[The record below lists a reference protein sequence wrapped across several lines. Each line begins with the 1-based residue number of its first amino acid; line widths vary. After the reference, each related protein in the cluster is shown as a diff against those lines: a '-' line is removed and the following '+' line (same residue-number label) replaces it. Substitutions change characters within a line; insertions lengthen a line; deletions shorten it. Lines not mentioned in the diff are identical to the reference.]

1 MSLQLADV
9 ARHKGTC
16 TVVRGP
22 CGAVPLSLP
31 ACAAGMY
38 AATGSQ
44 RQSGQPGT
52 KERITEV
59 VYAVRLHK
67 LVWVE
72 NKFGT
77 VYPRWLI

>member
-1 MSLQLADV
+1 MWQDIRVRVPWSVDRA
-9 ARHKGTC
+9 ARCHC
-16 TVVRGP
+16 PRAARAARDRMLLGP
-22 CGAVPLSLP
+22 KA
-31 ACAAGMY
+31 
-38 AATGSQ
+38 
-44 RQSGQPGT
+44 GT

>member
-16 TVVRGP
+16 TVVR
-22 CGAVPLSLP
+22 AVPLASLRGTGIGN
-31 ACAAGMY
+31 GMY
-38 AATGSQ
+38 ATGSHKA
-44 RQSGQPGT
+44 GT